1 MHIRIE
7 DVKLLIKGGRLEYK
21 LKKKERQRNLPLQCL
36 HVQYFVHMVAQHWP
50 ALNNKIKFRVHI
62 IYTS

>member
-21 LKKKERQRNLPLQCL
+21 EEGKQRNLPL
-36 HVQYFVHMVAQHWP
+36 HVHFAHKVAQRWP
-50 ALNNKIKFRVHI
+50 ALNNKIKFRVYI